1 MRNCLLILVAGV
13 LLCVPFGCNRDT
25 DDDPVVY
32 DPDVDGPPVSI
43 QTPMRDYEIIGKPSV
58 VATRRIALQKGIDD
72 APPADAPADGD
83 AAPADGDAAP
93 ADGDAAPADGDVA
106 PADGDAAPAD
116 ADADADATPAPA
128 DGL

>member
-13 LLCVPFGCNRDT
+13 LLCVPFGCNRDN

-32 DPDVDGPPVSI
+32 ERGVDGPPAAI
-43 QTPMRDYEIIGKPSV
+43 ITPMPDYEIIGKPSV
-58 VATRRIALQKGIDD
+58 VARRRTALRAEIFDD

-93 ADGDAAPADGDVA
+93 ADGDAAA
-106 PADGDAAPAD
+106 PADGDAA
-116 ADADADATPAPA
+116 APA